1 MNSLGGEEVCGNEGV
16 GEVEGAS
23 SPEMERS
30 VVLSTSALLLRSTV
44 RWK

>member
-1 MNSLGGEEVCGNEGV
+1 MNSLGGEEGSGNESV
-16 GEVEGAS
+16 GEVEGANC
-23 SPEMERS
+23 PEMERS